1 MILCVISGNATF
13 YLSRTM
19 ADIEGAEHLDNCLP
33 SSTGEIPASKDEPK
47 NLPSLLPL
55 NRPSLLARRL
65 FRLQSYH
72 NPLAPSRRRKRE
84 MTPDEKKD
92 ASYWVKRHKNN
103 EAAKRSR
110 EKRRLNDFM
119 LESQLLALSEENAQL
134 RAEMLSLQYHVGIGR
149 GLDHPQHPVMP
160 FHIPVSSHLK
170 WGLTGMNA
178 SDRCWPHHEPCSG
191 PSSGSSQF
199 ISTSKMPKNASAQ
212 VSHSNDKQSEQFL
225 LNPDSFELNPAE
237 VSSSND
243 PPSNPQPFP
252 TSLRSPSPPPQSWLL
267 PGLSHPATH
276 HHNQMLPWA
285 SSSLRPSPLHP
296 SWPLTTGAR
305 SLWNFNS
312 RFGMLQYLLRSH
324 SYEEP
329 ETQRTK

>member
-1 MILCVISGNATF
+1 MTN
-13 YLSRTM
+13 
-19 ADIEGAEHLDNCLP
+19 IEGAEHLGLP
-33 SSTGEIPASKDEPK
+33 SSTGEIPASEDESEP
-47 NLPSLLPL
+47 PL

-72 NPLAPSRRRKRE
+72 NNLVPSRRRKRE

-92 ASYWVKRHKNN
+92 ALYWVKRQKNN
-103 EAAKRSR
+103 EAAHRSR

-134 RAEMLSLQYHVGIGR
+134 RAEVLNLQYHMGIGR
-149 GLDHPQHPVMP
+149 SRDHPHHAMMP

-170 WGLTGMNA
+170 RGLAGAKA
-178 SDRCWPHHEPCSG
+178 SFLAERSERYQCWPHHEPCSG
-191 PSSGSSQF
+191 PLSGPSQF
-199 ISTSKMPKNASAQ
+199 ISPSKMPYKNTSAPSQ
-212 VSHSNDKQSEQFL
+212 IRHSNDKLSEQSM
-225 LNPDSFELNPAE
+225 LNSDSFEQNPAE

-252 TSLRSPSPPPQSWLL
+252 TQRAAALLSPSPPPPHLTQSWLL
-267 PGLSHPATH
+267 PGINHPAIP
-276 HHNQMLPWA
+276 HHNQMLPWT
-285 SSSLRPSPLHP
+285 SSSLRPSLLHP

-312 RFGMLQYLLRSH
+312 RLSTLQYLLRSH
-324 SYEEP
+324 SYEEA
-329 ETQRTK
+329 EMQRNLK